1 VQIGKFEDAAFACR
15 RPFVYRGAK
24 KIYAPLYFLR
34 RAVIPI
40 KDENFSRTQ
49 ILHIAQTFSLPQI
62 F

>member
-1 VQIGKFEDAAFACR
+1 MQIGKFEDAAFACR

-24 KIYAPLYFLR
+24 KILASLYFLL
-34 RAVIPI
+34 RAAIQI
-40 KDENFSRTQ
+40 KFVDFSRTQ